1 MIIACKTTSLH
12 FNVTIIYLLYNFYQ
26 LSVVK
31 SVHIK
36 IFHTHSYY
44 LIRYS
49 VVLINRTL
57 CSVRAIINIY
67 KNFLS
72 KMLAYKCVHYCS
84 TQTMSHWFRFKS
96 LFVFFI
102 QDGILQQPN
111 LQNLNR
117 RASIS
122 VTSQGT
128 AVAVPMA
135 NGNIMMIPVTEDGND
150 SNVET
155 GINITEQINSSGV

>member
-12 FNVTIIYLLYNFYQ
+12 FNVTIIYLY
-26 LSVVK
+26 SVVK

-67 KNFLS
+67 KKLLS
-72 KMLAYKCVHYCS
+72 TILAYKCVDYFNSNYVTLVSLQIFICIFHLGWNS
-84 TQTMSHWFRFKS
+84 TTAKS
-96 LFVFFI
+96 PELE
-102 QDGILQQPN
+102 
-111 LQNLNR
+111 
-117 RASIS
+117 S
-122 VTSQGT
+122 
-128 AVAVPMA
+128 
-135 NGNIMMIPVTEDGND
+135 
-150 SNVET
+150 
-155 GINITEQINSSGV
+155 